1 MAIIDILN
9 QIKAGSNIEN
19 KLSEKFGLNLNPFP
33 KSGIANISDPDQ
45 VLENFGPVNKDV
57 RDYVVNY
64 MKDALSNSGVGKRDK
79 YVSLVIRGEYGSG
92 KTQLLMYMRYV
103 FSQLDTEGF
112 HPYVIYIDNPGLS
125 ISELIGNV
133 VSQIGVENF
142 RRYLWDAYLSYLD
155 GKRNDSDSTRKQI
168 LLSNIQDKLSDGH
181 GTLFPELTE
190 INWEESILSYKMLM
204 DKVIHNTTKAQQK
217 EISEIIRTSMSECFL
232 EIFKH
237 STVVDYFYNIVVEN
251 ISMLKSW
258 DAIVGGSIKNMD
270 KNVVYILNAI
280 VNIIKNYLHRTDF
293 IILVDEFEEIATGR
307 LKEADLDNYLRN
319 LRALIDKERQW
330 CSVFAMTGQAFKKI
344 QQVSPPLAS
353 RIGDRCVDLKPFN
366 FEEFKKVVANYLNL
380 AREKRLDSIFP
391 FTEEALKS
399 MLETKNTLLEG
410 SPRYLLKNCYLL
422 LQRAAEDLAKGQS
435 IDATFVKKYMSDS
448 LK

>member
-1 MAIIDILN
+1 
-9 QIKAGSNIEN
+9 
-19 KLSEKFGLNLNPFP
+19 
-33 KSGIANISDPDQ
+33 
-45 VLENFGPVNKDV
+45 
-57 RDYVVNY
+57 
-64 MKDALSNSGVGKRDK
+64 
-79 YVSLVIRGEYGSG
+79 
-92 KTQLLMYMRYV
+92 MRYV